1 LIELNEEPQMSIALL
16 VVIGIALVAAGVG
29 VTFTLA
35 SVLPQ
40 AMLQRAQNNG
50 RYAGLTADDQ
60 GGSTGKQVTS
70 GAPKLGHR
78 TINAI

>member
-1 LIELNEEPQMSIALL
+1 MEPEMSIVLL
-16 VVIGIALVAAGVG
+16 VVMGIALIAAGVG

-40 AMLQRAQNNG
+40 AMLQHAQDNG

-60 GGSTGKQVTS
+60 GGSTGKQVTT
-70 GAPKLGHR
+70 GRPNLGNQA
-78 TINAI
+78 INAI

>member
-1 LIELNEEPQMSIALL
+1 MNIALL
-16 VVIGIALVAAGVG
+16 VVVGFALVAAGVG

-40 AMLQRAQNNG
+40 AMLQRAQDNG

-60 GGSTGKQVTS
+60 GGGTGTRATTGVRN
-70 GAPKLGHR
+70 LGHQ